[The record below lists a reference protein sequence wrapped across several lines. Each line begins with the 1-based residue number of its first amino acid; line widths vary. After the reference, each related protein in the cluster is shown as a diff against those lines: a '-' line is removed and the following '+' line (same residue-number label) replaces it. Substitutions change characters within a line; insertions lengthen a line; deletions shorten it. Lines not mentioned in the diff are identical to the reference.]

1 MLSLLKLTLE
11 KLRPRSAA
19 DRRAALERLENAR
32 AVLLLEMKHERIDG
46 RPVTHRRLE
55 SLMSAAGTGKRDT
68 IRLLKEIGAR
78 PSGRHGTKVWT
89 I

>member
-1 MLSLLKLTLE
+1 MLALLKFTLE
-11 KLRPRSAA
+11 KFKPQSAA
-19 DRRAALERLENAR
+19 DRQTALERLETAR
-32 AVLLLEMKHERIDG
+32 SVLLREMKHERIDG

-55 SLMSAAGTGKRDT
+55 SLMTAAGTSKRDT

-89 I
+89 L